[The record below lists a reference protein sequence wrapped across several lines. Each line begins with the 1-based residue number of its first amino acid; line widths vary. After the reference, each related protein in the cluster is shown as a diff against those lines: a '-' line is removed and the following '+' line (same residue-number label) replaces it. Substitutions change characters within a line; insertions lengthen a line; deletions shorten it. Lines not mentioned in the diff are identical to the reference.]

1 MAHRHKHHKEHK
13 AKGGRTE
20 YSAVG
25 SNVMEEAHEKKRGGK
40 VAHMHHKKGHHRMD
54 KRARGGGAGADH
66 HPFSSAGSGLH
77 KFEPHAGHSVKK
89 G

>member
-1 MAHRHKHHKEHK
+1 
-13 AKGGRTE
+13 
-20 YSAVG
+20 
-25 SNVMEEAHEKKRGGK
+25 
-40 VAHMHHKKGHHRMD
+40 MHHKKGHHRMD